1 MCIIY
6 LSIAKDPCWPLY
18 IAANRDEFHARPALP
33 AAPWDAN
40 SDIFSGLDLSGGG
53 TWLGI
58 NRNGRFGM
66 LTNFRDPG
74 AFHPQAPTRGLLVSN
89 FLDSDMPA
97 RDYAHDIWKTGNIYN
112 GFNLIVG
119 DIREVYY
126 TGNRQE
132 APPLRLARGSYILSN
147 HLLDTPWPKAQRL
160 RSGLDALTPDRSD
173 DALQQ
178 VFSLLRDT
186 TPAPDETLPSTGIP
200 LERERLLSSPFI
212 ISENYGTRC
221 SSIIAVDS
229 DGQATFSE
237 LSYAPDATE
246 SGRRDWTFSMLTPYR
261 Y

>member
-6 LSIAKDPCWPLY
+6 LSIAKDPKWPLY

-40 SDIFSGLDLSGGG
+40 ADIFSGLDLSGGG

-66 LTNFRDPG
+66 LTNYRDPG
-74 AFHPQAPTRGLLVSN
+74 TFHPQAPTRGLLVSN
-89 FLDSDMPA
+89 FLDSDMTA
-97 RDYAHDIWKTGNIYN
+97 CDYAHDIWKTGNIYN

-119 DIREVYY
+119 DIHEVYY
-126 TGNRQE
+126 TGNRRE
-132 APPLRLARGSYILSN
+132 APPLRLTRGSYILSN

-160 RSGLDALTPDRSD
+160 RNGLDAITPDRSV

-186 TPAPDETLPSTGIP
+186 TPAPDDTLPSTGIP

-229 DGQATFSE
+229 DGEVTFSE